1 MEHTM
6 SRQYEFKTDPFA
18 HQRRLFDRTHTET
31 AVARA
36 IPVFWEQGAAKTKFS
51 IDDAADLFERDEID
65 GVLVVAPQG
74 VHTNWD
80 TDELPKHLPERVAR
94 RSSTFVWRTSKA
106 ATKTA
111 ERERAALLAHQGL
124 SWLFIS
130 YDAFMSERGKKF
142 VWAFLKRRRVAF
154 YLDESSAIKTP
165 GAKRSKS
172 IVAAGAWARYRRILD
187 GTPVPNGPF
196 DIWTPMRFLDST
208 VWDRHGF
215 GSLAAFK
222 THFGIWRTAAQVKQ
236 EKGYDPGFDQLLGY
250 RNLPELFRILEAE
263 GADRVLKEDVF
274 DLPPK
279 LYSKRY
285 FELTPTARRMYEE
298 LREEF
303 ITFFE
308 NGEMLEAGLPIVRL
322 LRLQQ
327 ITSGYLPSEFDDE
340 GELLPGQVLRQ
351 IDERNP
357 RVELFK
363 ETVSALPHPF
373 IVWARYTEDVDQIM
387 TALDALG
394 ISAVRY
400 DGQVSPDQRD
410 LNKQA
415 FNREDGPTAF
425 VSKTQVGGTGLTL
438 VRAKTEV
445 FYNTDYNLRNRL
457 QAEDRAHRPGMDEH
471 PVNIIDL
478 CAEQTVDIKTINAL
492 RGKFDIASQIT
503 GDRLREWL

>member
-1 MEHTM
+1 MTP
-6 SRQYEFKTDPFA
+6 YEYKTEPFA
-18 HQRRLFDRTHTET
+18 HQRSLFERTRGD
-31 AVARA
+31 VGVRQA

-51 IDDAADLFERDEID
+51 IDDAADLYLRGEID

-74 VHTNWD
+74 VHLNWD
-80 TDELPKHLPERVAR
+80 TDELPKHCPDAVLAQSMRH
-94 RSSTFVWRTSKA
+94 VWRTAKA
-106 ATKTA
+106 GTKTA
-111 ERERAALLAHQGL
+111 ERERDALVKHQGL

-130 YDAFMSERGKKF
+130 YDAFMSQRGKDF
-142 VWAFLKRRRVAF
+142 VWRFLKRRRVAF

-208 VWDRHGF
+208 VWDRNGF

-222 THFGIWRTAAQVKQ
+222 THFGLWRTAAQVKE
-236 EKGYDPGFDQLLGY
+236 EKGYDPGYDQLLGY
-250 RNLPELFRILEAE
+250 RRLDQLYAILKAE
-263 GADRVLKEDVF
+263 GADRVMKEDVF

-285 FELTPTARRMYEE
+285 FELGPVQRRMYEE
-298 LREEF
+298 LKEEF

-308 NGEMLEAGLPIVRL
+308 SGEMLEASLPITRL

-327 ITSGYLPSEFDDE
+327 ITCGYLPTEDGEE
-340 GELLPGQVLRQ
+340 GVGGLKMLE
-351 IDERNP
+351 ERNP
-357 RVELFK
+357 RIELFK
-363 ETVSALPHPF
+363 ETVETLPHPF
-373 IVWARYTEDVDQIM
+373 IVWAKYTSDVDQIM
-387 TALDALG
+387 EALTALG

-400 DGQVSPDQRD
+400 DGQVSEEQRAE
-410 LNKQA
+410 NKRL
-415 FNREDGPTAF
+415 FNLEDGPQAF

-445 FYNTDYNLRNRL
+445 FYNNDFNLRNRL
-457 QAEDRAHRPGMDEH
+457 QGEDRAHRAGMDEH
-471 PVNIIDL
+471 PVSIIDL
-478 CAEQTVDIKTINAL
+478 AASQTTDIKIIAAL

-503 GDRLREWL
+503 GDRLRDWL

>member
-1 MEHTM
+1 MEYPV
-6 SRQYEFKTDPFA
+6 SRTYEFKTDPFS
-18 HQRRLFDRTHTET
+18 HQRRLFERSHTE
-31 AVARA
+31 ASVEQA
-36 IPVFWEQGAAKTKFS
+36 IPIFWEQGAAKTKFA
-51 IDDAADLFERDEID
+51 IDDASDLYERGEID

-80 TDELPKHLPERVAR
+80 TDELPKHCPDRVLAASAR
-94 RSSTFVWRTSKA
+94 HVWRTSKA
-106 ATKTA
+106 GTKAAEA
-111 ERERAALLAHQGL
+111 ERLALIKHEGL
-124 SWLFIS
+124 SWLLIS
-130 YDAFMSERGKKF
+130 YDAFMSQKGKDF
-142 VWAFLKRRRVAF
+142 VWKFLKRRRVAF

-172 IVAAGAWARYRRILD
+172 IVAAGAWARYRRIMD

-208 VWDRHGF
+208 FWDRNGF

-222 THFGIWRTAAQVKQ
+222 TYFGRWRTAEEVKK
-236 EKGYDPGFDQLLGY
+236 EKGYDPGYDQLLGY
-250 RNLPELFRILEAE
+250 RRLPELYDILAKG

-285 FELTPTARRMYEE
+285 FEMTPNARRMYEE
-298 LREEF
+298 LKEEY
-303 ITFFE
+303 ITYFE
-308 NGEMLEAGLPIVRL
+308 DSGEMVEASLPITRL

-327 ITSGYLPSEFDDE
+327 ITCGYLPTEDGEEPGGGAGLRMLDDK
-340 GELLPGQVLRQ
+340 
-351 IDERNP
+351 NP
-357 RVELFK
+357 RIELFK

-373 IVWARYTEDVDQIM
+373 IVWAKYTQDVDQIM
-387 TALDALG
+387 AALEALG
-394 ISAVRY
+394 ITAVRY
-400 DGQVSPDQRD
+400 DGQVDADQRD

-425 VSKTQVGGTGLTL
+425 VSKPQVGGTGLTL

-445 FYNTDYNLRNRL
+445 FYSQDFNLRNRL
-457 QAEDRAHRPGMDEH
+457 QAEDRTHRPGMDEH

-478 CAEQTVDIKTINAL
+478 AAERTTDIKIIAAL
-492 RGKFDIASQIT
+492 RGKFDIAGQIT